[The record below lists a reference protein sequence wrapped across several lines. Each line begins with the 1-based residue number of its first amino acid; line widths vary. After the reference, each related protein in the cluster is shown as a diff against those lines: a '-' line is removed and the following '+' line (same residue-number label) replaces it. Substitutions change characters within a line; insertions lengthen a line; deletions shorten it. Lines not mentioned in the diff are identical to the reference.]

1 MNDFINNRMQTG
13 CKTISDQILLQ
24 EFYNIS
30 VIVNTLAKRIQHL
43 RKQKG
48 WSQSELARR
57 IKISY
62 PQMSRYEVKGV
73 QPPADV
79 LKRLSDALGTSVDF
93 LLYGDKDS
101 KVKAALSDN
110 DLLELFKSVE
120 QLDEKDKQ
128 TVKTLID
135 AFLAK
140 RQLQKL
146 AR

>member
-1 MNDFINNRMQTG
+1 MGYFYPVFIPLMNM
-13 CKTISDQILLQ
+13 
-24 EFYNIS
+24 
-30 VIVNTLAKRIQHL
+30 NTLAKRIQLL

-57 IKISY
+57 VKISY
-62 PQMSRYEVKGV
+62 PQMSRYEVKDV

-79 LKRLSDALGTSVDF
+79 LKKLSDALGTSVDY
-93 LLYGDKDS
+93 LLFGDKSS

-110 DLLELFKSVE
+110 ELLEQFKAVE
-120 QLDEKDKQ
+120 LLDDQDKR

-146 AR
+146 AK

>member
-1 MNDFINNRMQTG
+1 MRYFCVDYIPHMNM
-13 CKTISDQILLQ
+13 
-24 EFYNIS
+24 
-30 VIVNTLAKRIQHL
+30 NTLAKRIQLL
-43 RKQKG
+43 RKQKN

-62 PQMSRYEVKGV
+62 PQMSRYEVKDV

-79 LKRLSDALGTSVDF
+79 LKRLSDALGTSVDY
-93 LLYGDKDS
+93 LLYGDKSS

-110 DLLELFKSVE
+110 ELLEQFKAVE
-120 QLDEKDKQ
+120 LLSDPDKR
-128 TVKTLID
+128 TVKILID

-146 AR
+146 AK